1 MGAALRVAHVP
12 QSAPRPVTAAGAGR
26 AIPAPPAS
34 GVHPRL
40 ALARPLAS
48 RLVGAA
54 MADHSAGEIASR
66 ADVPRQHAQQWA
78 DPESE
83 RLPTLGHVLAE
94 HGSWAASLLRLSLA
108 EVEGRRPVAL
118 SAVQAAE
125 LALQVLEASN
135 ALLRFVAASTH
146 GRLTPELALDAAKAS
161 LTIHRLT
168 GDLHPGLLTLAREG
182 R

>member
-12 QSAPRPVTAAGAGR
+12 QSADSGPVSSGVTDESFTPPTSRLRSKRLVDVSLAGRSQTEVGEAAGVSQQVVAR
-26 AIPAPPAS
+26 WRSPQS
-34 GVHPRL
+34 D
-40 ALARPLAS
+40 ALPNVGH
-48 RLVGAA
+48 LV
-54 MADHSAGEIASR
+54 
-66 ADVPRQHAQQWA
+66 
-78 DPESE
+78 SE
-83 RLPTLGHVLAE
+83 GGT
-94 HGSWAASLLRLSLA
+94 WAATLTRLLLV
-108 EVEGRRPVAL
+108 EVDGRRPVAL

>member
-1 MGAALRVAHVP
+1 MGAAEALHVTH
-12 QSAPRPVTAAGAGR
+12 SAPRSVTAAGAGR
-26 AIPAPPAS
+26 SIPAPPAS

-54 MADHSAGEIASR
+54 MADQSAGEIASR

-78 DPESE
+78 DPDSE

-94 HGSWAASLLRLSLA
+94 RGSWAASLLRLSLA
-108 EVEGRRPVAL
+108 EVEGRRPAAL
-118 SAVQAAE
+118 SPVQAAE
-125 LALQVLEASN
+125 LALQVLEATE
-135 ALLRFVAASTH
+135 ALLRFVSASTR
-146 GRLTPELALDAAKAS
+146 GKLTPELTLDAAKAS

>member
-12 QSAPRPVTAAGAGR
+12 HPT
-26 AIPAPPAS
+26 AS
-34 GVHPRL
+34 GPVSAVVTRQVSTTPR
-40 ALARPLAS
+40 ARAA
-48 RLVGAA
+48 RLVSAA
-54 MADHSAGEIASR
+54 LVGTSQAAVGDRAGVSKQR
-66 ADVPRQHAQQWA
+66 VGQWA
-78 DPESE
+78 DEDHDASPNAGHILTEGGTWAVTFS
-83 RLPTLGHVLAE
+83 RLL
-94 HGSWAASLLRLSLA
+94 LA
-108 EVEGRRPVAL
+108 EVEGRRPVVL

>member
-12 QSAPRPVTAAGAGR
+12 QPTGSGPVSAVVTRQISTTPR
-26 AIPAPPAS
+26 
-34 GVHPRL
+34 
-40 ALARPLAS
+40 ARSA
-48 RLVGAA
+48 RLVSAA
-54 MADHSAGEIASR
+54 LVGTSQAAVGDRAGVSKQR
-66 ADVPRQHAQQWA
+66 VGQWA
-78 DPESE
+78 DEDHDASPN
-83 RLPTLGHVLAE
+83 LTHLLAE
-94 HGSWAASLLRLSLA
+94 RGSWAASLLRLTLA
-108 EVEGRRPVAL
+108 EVEGRRPAAL

>member
-12 QSAPRPVTAAGAGR
+12 DPADSGPVS
-26 AIPAPPAS
+26 S
-34 GVHPRL
+34 GVADTFSTPVPGTSRTRAKHLVVRSFL
-40 ALARPLAS
+40 GRSQTAVAS
-48 RLVGAA
+48 
-54 MADHSAGEIASR
+54 DAG
-66 ADVPRQHAQQWA
+66 VAQQVAARWCSPQSDA
-78 DPESE
+78 LPNVGHLVSE
-83 RLPTLGHVLAE
+83 G
-94 HGSWAASLLRLSLA
+94 GSWAATVARLLLA
-108 EVEGRRPVAL
+108 EIEPVRPVAL